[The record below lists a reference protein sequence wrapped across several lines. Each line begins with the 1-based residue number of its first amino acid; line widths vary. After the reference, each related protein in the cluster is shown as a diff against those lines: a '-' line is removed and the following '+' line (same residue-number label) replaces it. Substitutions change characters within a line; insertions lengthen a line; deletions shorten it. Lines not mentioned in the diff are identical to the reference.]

1 VRDDDVSNESN
12 TCFTAKEETEKL
24 SCEEGNVSKDAPKM
38 NNTYLPEENDP
49 TFLAQIFD
57 DDGWNSDNFDRM
69 DGTAHLHL
77 SELNRRIM

>member
-12 TCFTAKEETEKL
+12 TCFTAKKETEKP